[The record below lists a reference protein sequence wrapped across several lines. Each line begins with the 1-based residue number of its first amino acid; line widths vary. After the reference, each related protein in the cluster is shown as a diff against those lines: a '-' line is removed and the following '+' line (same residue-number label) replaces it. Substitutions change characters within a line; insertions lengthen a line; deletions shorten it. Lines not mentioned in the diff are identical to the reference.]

1 MTSLSIAPGR
11 FLAPLPELPL
21 VFVIGSDIS
30 LRQEVDAL
38 AHSARWRT
46 ETVTS
51 TSALLDQRRTSG
63 PSCLV
68 LDISQLEPDHLDP
81 RQWPTEMPV
90 ICITAAG
97 DVSLSVRAMKAGAAD
112 VLTKPVGSALL
123 LDAVRLALNQ
133 SEEGLREGV
142 ELNGIRER
150 YLSLSGRE
158 REVMALVVSGL
169 MNKQVGGEL
178 GISEITVKAHRGRMV
193 RKMKARSLAN
203 LVMIAARLQAAD
215 VSSSHHSLGIRG
227 WPKVP
232 GASVRPG
239 PLVPSSRRSSRP
251 LFLAS
256 G

>member
-1 MTSLSIAPGR
+1 MSEALMTSLSIAPDR
-11 FLAPLPELPL
+11 FLAPLPELPV

-30 LRQEVDAL
+30 LHQELDVL

-51 TSALLDQRRTSG
+51 TSALLDQRRTFG

-68 LDISQLEPDHLDP
+68 LDVSQLESDDLIP
-81 RQWPTEMPV
+81 RQWPTEMPI
-90 ICITAAG
+90 ICITTAG

-123 LDAVRLALNQ
+123 RDAVRLALSQ
-133 SEEGLREGV
+133 SEKGLREGV

-150 YLSLSGRE
+150 YVSLSGRE

-193 RKMKARSLAN
+193 RKMKARSLPN
-203 LVMIAARLQAAD
+203 LVIMAARLQAAD
-215 VSSSHHSLGIRG
+215 VSSSQHPLGIGG
-227 WPKVP
+227 WPNVP
-232 GASVRPG
+232 GGERQARPVG
-239 PLVPSSRRSSRP
+239 LQ
-251 LFLAS
+251 L
-256 G
+256 